1 MITQKRMNN
10 THFNK
15 EVGTE
20 KQVAQDL
27 MALDTCWPTEI
38 ESNYALKILVVTLTQ
53 CGNKKRQIK
62 LVSIYFTKCNMPT
75 ILSCQLLIV

>member
-1 MITQKRMNN
+1 MNN

-38 ESNYALKILVVTLTQ
+38 ESNYALKILVVILTQ
-53 CGNKKRQIK
+53 CRNKKRQIK
-62 LVSIYFTKCNMPT
+62 LVSY
-75 ILSCQLLIV
+75 ILLNAICLQYYCVSH